1 MARIRT
7 IKPEF
12 WQNEEIASLS
22 EHARLLAIA
31 LLNFCDD
38 EGFFLAN
45 PSLVRANC
53 FPFQEDSRNVPGSL
67 QELSRIGYVEV
78 RDCSGKAIGRV
89 VKFLSHQRIEKAQK
103 SKLSPLFLQQQLTET
118 QENTSDLVD
127 SVTVPGTFQDDSRNG
142 HGLERKGK
150 EQGKERK
157 GEEVED
163 ENPLSLSPHG
173 KDPEFQKAWK
183 AWIAKQSAK
192 NGRIDLWT
200 QRGQLKE
207 IARFSTED
215 AIAMVEYSTSRT
227 NCANL
232 ITNGDHKPKPRAF
245 EHAGSKQAK
254 SNEDLLRNLK

>member
-7 IKPEF
+7 VKPEF

-103 SKLSPLFLQQQLTET
+103 SKLAPLFLQQQPTET
-118 QENTSDLVD
+118 QENNSDLVD
-127 SVTVPGTFQDDSRNG
+127 SVTVPGTFQEDSRNG

-157 GEEVED
+157 GEENGNVLAPAFAKEKD
-163 ENPLSLSPHG
+163 FQEVWNLWKSHRRQKHKPLS
-173 KDPEFQKAWK
+173 
-183 AWIAKQSAK
+183 SAEEQQQFYEL
-192 NGRIDLWT
+192 GRFKGD
-200 QRGQLKE
+200 E
-207 IARFSTED
+207 
-215 AIAMVEYSTSRT
+215 AIAIVRFTIGRG
-227 NCANL
+227 ALNL
-232 ITNGDHKPKPRAF
+232 ILNGDHKPKPQSF
-245 EHAGSKQAK
+245 SNGGSKQAK
-254 SNEDLLRNLK
+254 SNDDLLRNLK

>member
-103 SKLSPLFLQQQLTET
+103 SKLAPLFLQQQPTET
-118 QENTSDLVD
+118 QENNSDLVD
-127 SVTVPGTFQDDSRNG
+127 SVTVPGTFQDDSRSS

-157 GEEVED
+157 GEENGNVLA
-163 ENPLSLSPHG
+163 PAFAKKKTFKKFGTFGSR
-173 KDPEFQKAWK
+173 
-183 AWIAKQSAK
+183 IA
-192 NGRIDLWT
+192 GRST
-200 QRGQLKE
+200 N
-207 IARFSTED
+207 RFRRPRSSNS
-215 AIAMVEYSTSRT
+215 STSLGVLTEMRQLQSFDSPL
-227 NCANL
+227 AEV
-232 ITNGDHKPKPRAF
+232 P
-245 EHAGSKQAK
+245 
-254 SNEDLLRNLK
+254 